1 MLHICYSGQEGNDM
15 NRNKLNDEE
24 LLQILFNTNW
34 SDSEDGLDNSDHE
47 QDLNNVQI
55 PEHVDY
61 PTNVNDEGKLIIILT
76 TRTKQKFKKNI

>member
-15 NRNKLNDEE
+15 NCNKLNDEE

-34 SDSEDGLDNSDHE
+34 SDSEDDLDNSDHE
-47 QDLNNVQI
+47 QDHNNVHI

-61 PTNVNDEGKLIIILT
+61 PINVNDESKLTIILT
-76 TRTKQKFKKNI
+76 TRTKQKF